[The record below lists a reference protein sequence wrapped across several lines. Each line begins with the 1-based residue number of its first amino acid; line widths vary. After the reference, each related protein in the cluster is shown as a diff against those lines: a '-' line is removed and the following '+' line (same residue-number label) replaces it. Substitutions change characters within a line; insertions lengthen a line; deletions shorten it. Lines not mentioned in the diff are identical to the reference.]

1 MINWKWV
8 FLLSYEVLSN
18 NFHSALYLKTLISSV
33 LKGKS
38 QIDETFSSFNKSL
51 LIGTWLRNAVIRLN
65 RWSRSNKNS
74 SIQGS
79 VYVNKYLYVFF
90 LLDIKVNK
98 EWKDRKIS
106 KNPNSIRRK
115 IPFVS
120 SETFIFLTKHPL
132 L

>member
-18 NFHSALYLKTLISSV
+18 NFHSALYLKMPISSV

-120 SETFIFLTKHPL
+120 SETFMFLTKHPL

>member
-18 NFHSALYLKTLISSV
+18 NFHSALYLKMPISSV

-38 QIDETFSSFNKSL
+38 QIDETFASFNKSM
-51 LIGTWLRNAVIRLN
+51 LIGTWLRNTVIRLN

-120 SETFIFLTKHPL
+120 SETFMFFTKHPL

>member
-79 VYVNKYLYVFF
+79 VKINKYLYVFF
-90 LLDIKVNK
+90 LLAIKLNK

>member
-18 NFHSALYLKTLISSV
+18 NFHSALYLKMPISSV

-90 LLDIKVNK
+90 LLAIKLNK

>member
-1 MINWKWV
+1 MINWKWL

-90 LLDIKVNK
+90 LLVIKLNK

>member
-18 NFHSALYLKTLISSV
+18 NFHSALYLKMPISSV

-38 QIDETFSSFNKSL
+38 QIDETFASFNKSM
-51 LIGTWLRNAVIRLN
+51 LIGTWLRNTVIRLN

-120 SETFIFLTKHPL
+120 SETFMFLTKHPL

>member
-18 NFHSALYLKTLISSV
+18 NFHSALYLKMPISSV

-38 QIDETFSSFNKSL
+38 QIDETFASFNKSM
-51 LIGTWLRNAVIRLN
+51 LIGTWLRNTVIRLN
-65 RWSRSNKNS
+65 RWSRSDKNS

-79 VYVNKYLYVFF
+79 VYVNKYLHVFF

-120 SETFIFLTKHPL
+120 SETFMFLTKHPL

>member
-1 MINWKWV
+1 MINWKWL

-120 SETFIFLTKHPL
+120 SETFMFFTKHPL

>member
-18 NFHSALYLKTLISSV
+18 NFHSALYLKMPISSV

-38 QIDETFSSFNKSL
+38 QIDETFASFNKSM
-51 LIGTWLRNAVIRLN
+51 LIGTWLRNTVIRLN

-79 VYVNKYLYVFF
+79 VYVNKYLHVFF

-115 IPFVS
+115 IPFVC
-120 SETFIFLTKHPL
+120 SETFMFLTKHPL

>member
-18 NFHSALYLKTLISSV
+18 NFHSALYLKMPISSV

-38 QIDETFSSFNKSL
+38 QIDETFASFNKSM
-51 LIGTWLRNAVIRLN
+51 LIGTWLRNTVIRLN

-79 VYVNKYLYVFF
+79 VYVNKYLHVFF

-120 SETFIFLTKHPL
+120 SETFMFLTKHPL

>member
-1 MINWKWV
+1 MINWKWL

-18 NFHSALYLKTLISSV
+18 NFHSALYLKIPISSV

-38 QIDETFSSFNKSL
+38 QIDETFASFNKSM
-51 LIGTWLRNAVIRLN
+51 LIGTWLRNTVIRLN